1 MQKVPDICQHGLILK
16 YVHLSP
22 PRFPFMISDM
32 WTFSAPSAR
41 DCLAYSDHEVLSESG
56 SITHLDYATSLFDG
70 RLTRFL

>member
-1 MQKVPDICQHGLILK
+1 
-16 YVHLSP
+16 
-22 PRFPFMISDM
+22 MISDM

-41 DCLAYSDHEVLSESG
+41 DCLAYSDREVLAESG